1 MGKEEETKNPAPAK
15 ATTSTPKNIPYK
27 EYYCSV
33 DNVKEYIANNG
44 VAVVADVLTKEE
56 LETARDAMWKMIE

>member
-1 MGKEEETKNPAPAK
+1 MKPVPAK
-15 ATTSTPKNIPYK
+15 LGPNPTKDIPYK

-33 DNVKEYIANNG
+33 DEVKEYVAENG

-56 LETARDAMWKMIE
+56 LEIAREAMWKMLE